1 MNVVIFPLIAIA
13 LLWNS
18 PEQVYASSR
27 LAPTPSATTSE
38 SFSSSLEYQCRKRPR
53 TPEPEPEVM
62 QGSGPSV
69 SYVNQ
74 ADAYATAAEQAS
86 FLAVYQMQMGPYGAN
101 QDPAER
107 EKLIKET
114 SQAIDDCM
122 KNSSSCNEEKQKK
135 VLKALVQLNQG
146 LEIRCMM
153 LANSHN
159 RERMKSVPQE
169 DGVDLLPVNY
179 QGTEFEYRKKANSWK
194 YEKIQKPTDFQRT
207 AGVRDGQYFQLDE
220 TTAKRTALSNEL
232 EIMGANFVREY
243 GIFVDNYTSTQR
255 EDASRY
261 YKFVPVGEAAYE
273 ISYDANGKRIVD
285 QERLD
290 AAINEQSN
298 PNVQKIAKDYQER
311 LAKARPTITPPS
323 KPGADGP
330 EGRVKIDPGFDFS
343 EVGMGFHPNTN
354 PPTVENLSYDDL
366 KKDGKFDDEG
376 RARAAVRFLNHQ
388 FRVSAEERIARDIA
402 SASDPAAAAK
412 APRGYTNVSLDPAR
426 FDTFLN
432 EIWPN
437 AATREQ
443 IRAGTYVRPEIPNP
457 Q

>member
-1 MNVVIFPLIAIA
+1 MNVVILPLIALA
-13 LLWNS
+13 VLWS
-18 PEQVYASSR
+18 FPEQVHASSR
-27 LAPTPSATTSE
+27 LAPTPAATTSD
-38 SFSSSLEYQCRKRPR
+38 SFSSALEYQCRKRPR
-53 TPEPEPEVM
+53 TPEPQTEVL
-62 QGSGPSV
+62 QGTGPSV

-86 FLAVYQMQMGPYGAN
+86 FLAVYQMQMGPFGAN

-146 LEIRCMM
+146 LEVRCMM

-169 DGVDLLPVNY
+169 DGADLMPAAY
-179 QGTEFEYRKKANSWK
+179 EGKDFEYRKKANSWK
-194 YEKIQKPTDFQRT
+194 YEKISKPMEMQRT
-207 AGVRDGQYFQLDE
+207 AGIRDGQYFQLDE

-232 EIMGANFVREY
+232 EIMGASFVREY

-255 EDASRY
+255 EDGSRY

-273 ISYDANGKRIVD
+273 LVFDSNGNRVVD

-290 AAINEQSN
+290 AAIYEQSN
-298 PNVQKIAKDYQER
+298 PNIQKIAKEYQDR
-311 LAKARPTITPPS
+311 LATARPTITPPS
-323 KPGADGP
+323 KPGAEGP

-343 EVGMGFHPNTN
+343 EVGMGFRPDTN
-354 PPTVENLSYDDL
+354 PPQVENLSYDDL
-366 KKDGKFDDEG
+366 MKDGKLDDEG
-376 RARAAVRFLNHQ
+376 RARATVRFLNHK
-388 FRVSAEERIARDIA
+388 FRLSAEERIARDIA

-412 APRGYTNVSLDPAR
+412 APRGYTNVTLDPAR

-437 AATREQ
+437 ASTRDQ
-443 IRAGTYVRPEIPNP
+443 IRAGTYVRPEPVDS